1 LDALK
6 LKHEPK
12 VEYKV
17 EEIPKVVEVKKKSSS
32 SSSSEEVIEE
42 EKNIKI
48 EEPKIK
54 IELKIDA
61 VKSGNETETVSETQQ
76 DDNYFADLS
85 KWEGYKGVYP
95 RLIRV
100 SGEKQDIDT
109 TLIPCLPISVNRTD
123 CFLLDCEN
131 KIFQLNNKGSMFEKR
146 KANDVA
152 RSLNDERNG
161 KCKVDV
167 IDDGHDEEFWSIL
180 GGKPENLPENA
191 DTPNRPAELYHIG
204 EHDGKVSYN
213 KVGSGKGIKKSMLN
227 TNDVMLLDTGFGLFI
242 WEGKKCTPSEREHG
256 MQFAR
261 RFVRE
266 SLRPPTYEITRCKE
280 GGENELFALYCRN

>member
-1 LDALK
+1 MNQ
-6 LKHEPK
+6 K

-17 EEIPKVVEVKKKSSS
+17 EEVPKVVEVKKSSS
-32 SSSSEEVIEE
+32 SSSSEEVMEDDKTIG
-42 EKNIKI
+42 IKI

-54 IELKIDA
+54 IELKVDA
-61 VKSGNETETVSETQQ
+61 VKTGNETETVSEIKA
-76 DDNYFADLS
+76 DDDYFADLS
-85 KWEGYKGVYP
+85 IWEGYKGVYP
-95 RLIRV
+95 RLIRI

-109 TLIPCLPISVNRTD
+109 TLLPCLPKSINRTD
-123 CFLLDCEN
+123 CFILDCEN

-152 RSLNDERNG
+152 RALNDERNG
-161 KCKVDV
+161 KCHVEV
-167 IDDGHDEEFWSIL
+167 VDDGHDEEFWAIL
-180 GGKPENLPENA
+180 GGKPDSIPENA

-204 EHDGKVSYN
+204 EHEGKVSYN
-213 KVGSGKGIKKSMLN
+213 KLGTGKGIKKSMLN
-227 TNDVMLLDTGFGLFI
+227 TNDVMLLDTGFGLFV

-266 SLRPPTYEITRCKE
+266 SHRPPTYEIIRSKE
-280 GGENELFALYCRN
+280 GGENELFKLYCKN

>member
-6 LKHEPK
+6 LKPEPK
-12 VEYKV
+12 VE
-17 EEIPKVVEVKKKSSS
+17 VKKESS
-32 SSSSEEVIEE
+32 SSSSEEVIVIVE

-54 IELKIDA
+54 IEVKVDA
-61 VKSGNETETVSETQQ
+61 VKTGNETVTETK
-76 DDNYFADLS
+76 DDDDYFADLS
-85 KWEGYKGVYP
+85 KWEGYRGVYP

-109 TLIPCLPISVNRTD
+109 TLLPCLPISINRSD

-131 KIFQLNNKGSMFEKR
+131 IIFQLNNQGGMYEKR

-152 RSLNDERNG
+152 RALNDERNG
-161 KCKVDV
+161 KCRIEVV
-167 IDDGHDEEFWSIL
+167 DDGQDEEFWAVL
-180 GGKPENLPENA
+180 GGKPDNIPENA
-191 DTPNRPAELYHIG
+191 DTPNRPAELHHIG
-204 EHDGKVSYN
+204 DNDGKVIYE
-213 KVGSGKGIKKSMLN
+213 KVGTGKNIKKSMLN

-242 WEGKKCTPSEREHG
+242 WEGKKCTPSEREQA

-266 SLRPPTYEITRCKE
+266 SKRPPTYEIVRSKE
-280 GGENELFALYCRN
+280 GGENELFELYCKK